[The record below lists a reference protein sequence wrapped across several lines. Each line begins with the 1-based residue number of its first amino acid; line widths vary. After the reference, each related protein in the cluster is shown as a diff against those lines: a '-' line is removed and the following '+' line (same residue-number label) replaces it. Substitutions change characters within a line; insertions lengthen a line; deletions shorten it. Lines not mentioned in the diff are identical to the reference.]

1 MTSCLKILTSRLTLV
16 RRLALV
22 TTILAILFC
31 IADFS
36 NERQVVDA
44 RERREVRLKELLT
57 RFPRQENAN
66 FSEYELNVTVSNA
79 LPVDRAIPDVRSPA
93 CRQIV
98 YDLDSLP
105 DVSVIIPFHN
115 EAWSILLRAVHS
127 ILNRTPG
134 RLLREIIL
142 VDDLSTRSYLKQ
154 TLTEYVENLSG
165 KIRILRNSVREGLI
179 RSRVRAAKVAS
190 GEVLVFL
197 DAHVEVNVD
206 WLPPLLV
213 TILSQDRKTLAVPL
227 IDNIDDQTIEYSNW
241 DYMVHGGFTW
251 TMDYVWKF
259 LPRRLRASRKAE
271 TDPIRT
277 PTTIGCAMAV
287 DRKFFFDLGEF
298 DNGMFIW
305 GGENLEISIRMWTCG
320 GSVYISPCSRVGHVF
335 RRWLPYEFPTRFGGE
350 DIRFLNYQRLVD
362 VWLDDFKIYYYATTP
377 IRRRTE
383 ETGNLAERRRLRNR
397 LGCRSFRWYLDNVMP
412 EMAVPDKTAVHFGQ
426 MENLSGRTCITA
438 LNTDNSIDEGSAGS
452 HFLRMT
458 SCAWHDLTQ
467 AFSFTVNS
475 TIVHAGDRT
484 RCLTARSEGYVTLEP
499 CSPPFDQQTNQK
511 WTFDVAEPAL
521 QEHRSRDIFET
532 GYGGTKRNVGRAWAL
547 NDRNRKVCLS
557 QVSLPNGD
565 QIAGLLGC
573 DTSEGV
579 AGYQLWSFTYN
590 LNWS

>member
-16 RRLALV
+16 RRFALV

-31 IADFS
+31 IADLS
-36 NERQVVDA
+36 NERQVVEA
-44 RERREVRLKELLT
+44 RQRRKVRLEELLG

-79 LPVDRAIPDVRSPA
+79 LPVDRAIPDVRSPG

-134 RLLREIIL
+134 QLLREIIL

-165 KIRILRNSVREGLI
+165 KIRILRNSAREGLI

-206 WLPPLLV
+206 WLQPLLV

-241 DYMVHGGFTW
+241 DYMVHGGLTGS
-251 TMDYVWKF
+251 MDYVWKF
-259 LPRRLRASRKAE
+259 LPRRLSASRKAE

-277 PTTIGCAMAV
+277 PTTIGCAMAI

-305 GGENLEISIRMWTCG
+305 GGENLEISIRMWPAVGQSTSRRVP
-320 GSVYISPCSRVGHVF
+320 GSVTCSGGGF
-335 RRWLPYEFPTRFGGE
+335 RT
-350 DIRFLNYQRLVD
+350 
-362 VWLDDFKIYYYATTP
+362 
-377 IRRRTE
+377 
-383 ETGNLAERRRLRNR
+383 
-397 LGCRSFRWYLDNVMP
+397 SFR
-412 EMAVPDKTAVHFGQ
+412 PD
-426 MENLSGRTCITA
+426 
-438 LNTDNSIDEGSAGS
+438 SAGRIS
-452 HFLRMT
+452 GFWTTSDWSTYGWMISRFIITRPLR
-458 SCAWHDLTQ
+458 SDVEPRRPEIWPSDGACAIDL
-467 AFSFTVNS
+467 
-475 TIVHAGDRT
+475 
-484 RCLTARSEGYVTLEP
+484 
-499 CSPPFDQQTNQK
+499 
-511 WTFDVAEPAL
+511 DVIA
-521 QEHRSRDIFET
+521 S
-532 GYGGTKRNVGRAWAL
+532 GG
-547 NDRNRKVCLS
+547 
-557 QVSLPNGD
+557 
-565 QIAGLLGC
+565 I
-573 DTSEGV
+573 
-579 AGYQLWSFTYN
+579 
-590 LNWS
+590 